1 MKDILSNKGKSK
13 KVQGKNMEE
22 GESDEEDIE
31 DAEASDDNIDDE
43 EDSLVGED
51 DDNENLDDIGSYIT

>member
-22 GESDEEDIE
+22 GESDEDIE